1 MGINQIYK
9 RGQGTYTRLGTG
21 LGVFVLIAIGC
32 AVLYQHLAGQSILI
46 QTLVPS
52 VLCVVLSWL
61 TFWVINKPAVSDFL
75 IVAESE
81 IKKVS
86 WPGRHEITV
95 STTVV
100 IVVVILMSIGLG
112 GCGCAFQLVFRQC
125 NRAVLAAGAGKGKT
139 DAVVCIASRFK

>member
-21 LGVFVLIAIGC
+21 VGVFVLIVIGC

-75 IVAESE
+75 IAAESE

-86 WPGRHEITV
+86 WSSRHEIIV

-100 IVVVILMSIGLG
+100 IVVVILMSIGL
-112 GCGCAFQLVFRQC
+112 
-125 NRAVLAAGAGKGKT
+125 
-139 DAVVCIASRFK
+139 AVVDLFFNWFFGSVIGLF